1 MVRHISGSWRL
12 HWLRNQSLDQVVSTA
27 SRWHTGTGTQ
37 EASHSRKEL
46 AFKTVVMLKSQS
58 PSTPIRQRRR
68 HGRLSLVTIRIQ
80 AVWQK
85 AMDSPEMGFRFRR
98 VSFSDKNLSR
108 RYVALKCS
116 SSCRSRCRT
125 KDSTSF
131 LDNPQVNGSFF
142 HRSQALVNQR
152 NPSNPGLPAGG

>member
-1 MVRHISGSWRL
+1 MAHGNRHSGGMPFPERMGFQNGS
-12 HWLRNQSLDQVVSTA
+12 HVEIAITINANQTKA
-27 SRWHTGTGTQ
+27 APW
-37 EASHSRKEL
+37 A
-46 AFKTVVMLKSQS
+46 
-58 PSTPIRQRRR
+58 
-68 HGRLSLVTIRIQ
+68 LSLVTIRIQ

-108 RYVALKCS
+108 RYVAFKCS

>member
-1 MVRHISGSWRL
+1 MAHWNRHSGGMPFPERIGFQNGCNVEIAITINA
-12 HWLRNQSLDQVVSTA
+12 NQT
-27 SRWHTGTGTQ
+27 
-37 EASHSRKEL
+37 
-46 AFKTVVMLKSQS
+46 
-58 PSTPIRQRRR
+58 QRRR

-108 RYVALKCS
+108 RYVAFKCS